1 MKLYDFDI
9 KSLDGSKLDL
19 ASFAGKKVVVVNVA
33 SECGLTPQY
42 AELQALHE
50 DYADKGVVILGV
62 PSNDFGGQEPGT
74 ADEIA
79 AFCEARF
86 GVEFPM
92 TEKVQTKG
100 SGIHPL
106 YKWLTEQTGTEV
118 SWNFQKFLVNEQ
130 GEVIRSVEPIVTPYD
145 NQITDWLDGKIN

>member
-1 MKLYDFDI
+1 MTLYDFNI
-9 KSLDGSKLDL
+9 NKLNGEKLDL
-19 ASFAGKKVVVVNVA
+19 SEFKGKKVVIVNVA

-50 DYADKGVVILGV
+50 DYTDVVILGV
-62 PSNDFGGQEPGT
+62 PSNDFGSQEPGT

-86 GVEFPM
+86 NVGFPM
-92 TEKVQTKG
+92 TEKVHTKG
-100 SGIHPL
+100 SNAHPL
-106 YKWLTEQTGTEV
+106 YKWLTNETKTEV
-118 SWNFQKFLVNEQ
+118 SWNFQKFLIDES

-145 NQITDWLDGKIN
+145 KQITDWLDGKSN